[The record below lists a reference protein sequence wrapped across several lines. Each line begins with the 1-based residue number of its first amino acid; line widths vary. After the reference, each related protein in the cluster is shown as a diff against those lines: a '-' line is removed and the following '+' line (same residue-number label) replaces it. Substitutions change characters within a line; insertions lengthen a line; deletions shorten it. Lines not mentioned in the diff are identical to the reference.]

1 MSQRVTAS
9 LQNCNFSSVVDS
21 WSSSSSVGSRGG
33 RGSLDM
39 VGVGHHRGGHGL
51 LHDGLALHGNW
62 VGDVVRSINMDGG
75 GNLHDLLGVEGGVIG
90 SIERLVDVD
99 WVLDLVNLLHGLHN
113 GGVDSLASPED
124 GGDGDGK
131 VRGGWLD
138 DPGGVAGDVVGLA
151 EVDLLGDD
159 RGGLVD
165 GGDSLALMDG
175 GVRSRCRG
183 SDVVDWVRHHS
194 SGRVV
199 LGTIGGDSSGGGGTS
214 VGQGSRGGHQG
225 GGGGSES

>member
-1 MSQRVTAS
+1 
-9 LQNCNFSSVVDS
+9 VDS
-21 WSSSSSVGSRGG
+21 WSSGVGSVDSGGSRGG
-33 RGSLDM
+33 LDM
-39 VGVGHHRGGHGL
+39 VGVSHHGGGHGL

-62 VGDVVRSINMDGG
+62 VGNVVGSINMDGG
-75 GNLHDLLGVEGGVIG
+75 GNLNDLLGVEGSVIG
-90 SIERLVDVD
+90 SIERLVDED

-113 GGVDSLASPED
+113 GGVDSLGSPED

-165 GGDSLALMDG
+165 GGDSLSLMDG
-175 GVRSRCRG
+175 GVRSRGRR
-183 SDVVDWVRHHS
+183 SDVVHWVSHHS

-199 LGTIGGDSSGGGGTS
+199 LGSIGWHGSRGSSSS
-214 VGQGSRGGHQG
+214 VSHSRGGHQG
-225 GGGGSES
+225 GGGGAES